1 MEFHIRLTRPMPDLG
16 VIEDA
21 IRAVDPSAQ
30 VDIDPVDRK
39 LRVATCCDSNQLV
52 ALMGEAG
59 YPVDP
64 LHVIQLPSTCCGGC
78 GG

>member
-1 MEFHIRLTRPMPDLG
+1 MEFHIKLTRPIPDLG

-30 VDIDPVDRK
+30 VDIDPEDRK
-39 LRVATCCDSNQLV
+39 LRVAAWCDSNQLV
-52 ALMGEAG
+52 ALMCEAG
-59 YPVDP
+59 CPVDP
-64 LHVIQLPSTCCGGC
+64 LQIIQLPSTCCGGC